1 MTSRIEMHR
10 TLPPQAYGTSAT
22 PSGYTVGGST
32 AELIQRWALPF
43 LLLAF
48 GLFYLLPLTSHGLW
62 IPDETRYAQIGQEM
76 LLKGDWVAPHFMGI
90 RYFEKPIAGY
100 WMIAIGQAV
109 FGDNLF
115 GVRIASAVSTGLSVL
130 LAYLITR
137 RMWNDP
143 RKSFAAALL
152 YMSFGLIA
160 GQAGYSNLD
169 PQFTLWVNLSLV
181 ALWFALDSQT
191 LRARLLAWASLG
203 AACAMGFM
211 TKGFL
216 AWLLPVLIALPYMLW
231 QRRFTELLRFGLV
244 ALLVAIVI
252 SLPWVL
258 SIHAHEPDFWRFF
271 FWHEHI
277 RRFAAENAQHTR
289 PWWFYLPLLVAS
301 SLPWAAL
308 LPGTLIQGWKDK
320 RQANTGFLLLWFLL
334 PLVFF
339 SLSRGKL
346 PTYIMPC
353 LLPLAVL
360 MGSTLIDRI
369 NAQKTRAIRVNS
381 LLNLL
386 IGVSALIALV
396 VIQITRPVYGHD
408 EMFSLSLV
416 FIMLMGWI
424 IANLLSASR
433 PLGYWAAPALGIWLL
448 VALLPA
454 GMPGVIVHNKM
465 PDQFIKEHLEELQQT
480 QSLLSNDLGAA
491 SALAWRLKR
500 TDVTLYNTEGELKY
514 GLAYPDSA
522 QRKVDMAQVG
532 QWLSDAR
539 KQGSVGVVMRVK
551 DVLENQEV
559 ALLPPGG
566 KRYVQDNLLILILP
580 AAQP

>member
-1 MTSRIEMHR
+1 MHR

-369 NAQKTRAIRVNS
+369 NAQMTRAIRLNS

>member
-1 MTSRIEMHR
+1 MHR
-10 TLPPQAYGTSAT
+10 TSPPQAYGSSTTS
-22 PSGYTVGGST
+22 SGYTVGGST
-32 AELIQRWALPF
+32 YGILQRWALPL

-48 GLFYLLPLTSHGLW
+48 GLFYLLPLTAHGLW
-62 IPDETRYAQIGQEM
+62 IPDETRYAQISQEM
-76 LLKGDWVAPHFMGI
+76 LLRGDWVSPHFMGI

-115 GVRIASAVSTGLSVL
+115 GVRVASAVSTGLSVI
-130 LAYLITR
+130 LAFLITR

-181 ALWFALDSQT
+181 ALWFALDARNTRS
-191 LRARLLAWASLG
+191 RLLAWALLG

-231 QRRFTELLRFGLV
+231 QRRLGELLRYGLV
-244 ALLVAIVI
+244 AVAVAILI

-289 PWWFYLPLLVAS
+289 PWWFYLPLLAAS

-308 LPGTLIQGWKDK
+308 LPGTMIQAWKDK
-320 RQANTGFLLLWFLL
+320 RQAASGFLLLWMLL

-353 LLPLAVL
+353 LLPLAIL
-360 MGSTLIDRI
+360 MAHALVERLS
-369 NAQKTRAIRVNS
+369 ASKTREIRLNS

-386 IGVSALIALV
+386 IGVGALV
-396 VIQITRPVYGHD
+396 TLVVLQITRPIYGHD
-408 EMFSLSLV
+408 EMLSLSLV

-424 IANLLSASR
+424 IANLLPASK
-433 PLGYWAAPALGIWLL
+433 PLHYWAAPALGIWLL

-454 GMPGVIVHNKM
+454 GMPAMIVHREM
-465 PDQFIKEHLEELQQT
+465 PDQFIKEHVEELKQAKT
-480 QSLLSNDLGAA
+480 LLSNDLGAA
-491 SALAWRLKR
+491 SALAWRLQR
-500 TDVTLYNTEGELKY
+500 PEVALYNTESELKY
-514 GLAYPDSA
+514 GLTYPDSV
-522 QRKVDMAQVG
+522 QRKVSMENVG
-532 QWLSDAR
+532 QWMSEAR

-551 DVLENQEV
+551 DVVENQEL
-559 ALLPPGG
+559 ALLPLGG
-566 KRYVQDNLLILILP
+566 KRYVQGNIVILILP
-580 AAQP
+580 QLQP